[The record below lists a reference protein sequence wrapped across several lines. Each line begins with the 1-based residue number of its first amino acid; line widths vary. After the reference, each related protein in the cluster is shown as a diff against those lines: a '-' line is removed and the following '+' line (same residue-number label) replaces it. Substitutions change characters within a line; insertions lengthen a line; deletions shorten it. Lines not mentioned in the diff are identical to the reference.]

1 MAKPQRTTMQDNQP
15 AVIEMCANR
24 FELISRW
31 GEPVDKEWAR
41 RMLDRWLDQRVDLPK
56 ASVYDSAQRGESHDR

>member
-1 MAKPQRTTMQDNQP
+1 
-15 AVIEMCANR
+15 MCANR

-41 RMLDRWLDQRVDLPK
+41 RMLDRWLDQRVDQPE

>member
-1 MAKPQRTTMQDNQP
+1 
-15 AVIEMCANR
+15 MCANR

-41 RMLDRWLDQRVDLPK
+41 SMLDRWLDQRVDLTQP
-56 ASVYDSAQRGESHDR
+56 SVYDSGVQAKGTDHG

>member
-1 MAKPQRTTMQDNQP
+1 MSTDTQP

-41 RMLDRWLDQRVDLPK
+41 RMLDRWLDQRVDLTQ
-56 ASVYDSAQRGESHDR
+56 ASVYDSGVQAKGTDHG

>member
-1 MAKPQRTTMQDNQP
+1 MSTESQP
-15 AVIEMCANR
+15 ARVEMCANR

-31 GEPVDKEWAR
+31 GEPVNKEWAR
-41 RMLDRWLDQRVDLPK
+41 RMLERWLDQRVDQPE

>member
-1 MAKPQRTTMQDNQP
+1 MSTDTQP

-41 RMLDRWLDQRVDLPK
+41 RMLDRWLDQRVDLTRPT
-56 ASVYDSAQRGESHDR
+56 VYDGGIPSKGNEHG

>member
-1 MAKPQRTTMQDNQP
+1 MSADLNPP

-41 RMLDRWLDQRVDLPK
+41 RMLDRWLDQRVDLTH
-56 ASVYDSAQRGESHDR
+56 ASVYDSGVQGKGTDHG